1 MWMLRLVYD
10 ADVFVH
16 VGVDEEVV
24 GGRRGKWDVDVS
36 GENGDEEVQR

>member
-1 MWMLRLVYD
+1 MLRLEND

-24 GGRRGKWDVDVS
+24 SGRRGEWDVDVS
-36 GENGDEEVQR
+36 GENGDGKEQR

>member
-1 MWMLRLVYD
+1 MLRLVYD

-24 GGRRGKWDVDVS
+24 GGRRGEWDV
-36 GENGDEEVQR
+36 RRIW